1 MRRTHHF
8 RYLALAVGIPLLL
21 MAIAIVPLASAAE
34 PAPTPE
40 QAVQR
45 AWQRAQE
52 LGVYHFASEIV
63 QTTYPAP
70 AIANFGRTS
79 RQETLHLEGDVD
91 LPGHTMGMSLWK
103 DGNVLN
109 PRDGLEVRI
118 EGDRAWGRQIGG
130 TWQEM
135 DDFSNAFAPGGDL
148 MAYLAGAK
156 NVREVGTETRTVPG
170 QEGTQYEIR
179 STKYEFDLDG
189 PAFASHLRDQLE
201 AYLRERGELPLN
213 LTLDSSRVYRETSG
227 QGEVWLDE
235 HGLPLRLIVHLAYP
249 EEKNG
254 ERVEAD
260 IKTDFGF
267 QNSDFGLET
276 AQSPISN
283 LQSAIRNP
291 QSALACCSVCS
302 ALSCWFSSVAGR
314 SLSTS
319 PSS

>member
-1 MRRTHHF
+1 MKCTRQF
-8 RYLALAVGIPLLL
+8 RYLALAVGIPMLL
-21 MAIAIVPLASAAE
+21 MAIAIAPLASAAE
-34 PAPTPE
+34 SAPTPE
-40 QAVQR
+40 QVVQR
-45 AWQRAQE
+45 AWQHAQE

-70 AIANFGRTS
+70 AVANFGRTS
-79 RQETLHLEGDVD
+79 RQETLYLEGDVD
-91 LPGHTMGMSLWK
+91 LPAHAIGMSLWK

-130 TWQEM
+130 AWQEM

-156 NVREVGTETRTVPG
+156 NVKRENMDSG
-170 QEGTQYEIR
+170 
-179 STKYEFDLDG
+179 STFDVSRFTFDLDG

-213 LTLDSSRVYRETSG
+213 LTLDSSRVYQETTG
-227 QGEVWLDE
+227 QGEVWIDE

-260 IKTDFGF
+260 ITTDFGF
-267 QNSDFGLET
+267 R
-276 AQSPISN
+276 I
-283 LQSAIRNP
+283 
-291 QSALACCSVCS
+291 
-302 ALSCWFSSVAGR
+302 
-314 SLSTS
+314 
-319 PSS
+319 